1 MLLDE
6 KINSAVEIFDIGTKE
21 NLWFMLKDNN
31 TKEGIVFIVVY
42 NRTEDTLNQKFLI
55 ILRTMLLTNLKPRKQ
70 GFVQWDISMSELEI
84 WKN

>member
-6 KINSAVEIFDIGTKE
+6 KINSAVEIFDNGTKE
-21 NLWFMLKDNN
+21 NLWFMLKDHN
-31 TKEGIVFIVVY
+31 TKEDIVFIVVY
-42 NRTEDTLNQKFLI
+42 NRTEDMLNQKFLI
-55 ILRTMLLTNLKPRKQ
+55 ILRTMLLTYLKPRKQ